1 MTIGHNILACTKQ
14 VLAAG
19 ALLLLA
25 GCDASFLTGQAA
37 NTPLPPA
44 PASTGRV
51 IFFRTADYEELTGD
65 ADALSQRQATGVT
78 QGDAMFYRDLQPGTY
93 QVTVA
98 PTLPYPHQFPSVTVK
113 AGDVTYLSIG
123 TLGKSGNMMPTERDT
138 ADTFILSVVDP
149 QLGAYEIYHL
159 RQIHG

>member
-1 MTIGHNILACTKQ
+1 M
-14 VLAAG
+14 
-19 ALLLLA
+19 LLLA
-25 GCDASFLTGQAA
+25 GCDTAFLTGQVA

-44 PASTGRV
+44 PAGTGRV
-51 IFFRTADYEELTGD
+51 IFFRTADYED
-65 ADALSQRQATGVT
+65 SQAMPTVYLNGTATGVT
-78 QGDAMFYRDLQPGTY
+78 QGDAMFIRDLPPGSY
-93 QVTVA
+93 QVTLA

-123 TLGKSGNMMPTERDT
+123 TLSKSGNMMPTERDT
-138 ADTFILSVVDP
+138 ADTFILNVVDP